1 MVWGIQMDVM
11 AQTTTADD
19 GAADKNSV
27 EIEDGRLT
35 YRRGDHD
42 PRVVRELGG
51 DIQTREVNQYTTVET
66 QYRGFESTVS
76 SNAERDGAYLLWVR
90 PDGSYRVVD
99 LHSPEAAAS
108 PDPHAD
114 DARYLYSGDWEH
126 RVVDG
131 VRVKT
136 FHSRSDTYESS
147 STKRTKIEREA
158 VDRAA
163 ENGER
168 LFVVE
173 YESRQG
179 GQAGSRGNESRSW
192 NKLSTTGVTELVP
205 AGE

>member
-1 MVWGIQMDVM
+1 M
-11 AQTTTADD
+11 AQTTTTADD
-19 GAADKNSV
+19 GAEDKNSV

-35 YRRGDHD
+35 YRCEGHD
-42 PRVVRELGG
+42 PRVVREFSD
-51 DIQTREVNQYTTVET
+51 DIETRGVNQYTTAET
-66 QYRGFESTVS
+66 QHRRFESTVS
-76 SNAERDGAYLLWVR
+76 SNDERDGAYLLWVQ
-90 PDGSYRVVD
+90 SNEEYRVVD

-136 FHSRSDTYESS
+136 AHSRSDTYESS

-158 VDRAA
+158 VDRAT

-179 GQAGSRGNESRSW
+179 GQSGSRGNESRSW
-192 NKLSTTGVTELVP
+192 NKLSTTAVTELVP
-205 AGE
+205 ASE

>member
-1 MVWGIQMDVM
+1 M
-11 AQTTTADD
+11 AQTTTTDD
-19 GAADKNSV
+19 GAEEKNSV

-35 YRRGDHD
+35 YRREGHG
-42 PRVVRELGG
+42 PRVVREFSD
-51 DIQTREVNQYTTVET
+51 DIQTRGVNQYTTVET

-76 SNAERDGAYLLWVR
+76 SNDERDGALLLWVR
-90 PDGSYRVVD
+90 SDGSYRVVD
-99 LHSPEAAAS
+99 LHSPEAATS
-108 PDPHAD
+108 PDPHAV
-114 DARYLYSGDWEH
+114 DASAGDVRYLYSGDWDYEI
-126 RVVDG
+126 VDG

-136 FHSRSDTYESS
+136 VHSRSDTYESS
-147 STKRTKIEREA
+147 TTKRTKIEREA
-158 VDRAA
+158 VNRAA

-205 AGE
+205 ADE